1 MHAPTTTFP
10 ERVSIAILDKRL
22 QAALDHA
29 SGGFVQKRAALVA
42 ALPEFEALRERARSV
57 KEHVLAHLDTYLER
71 YEEQVKR
78 QGGQVHWA
86 SSAEEAREIILEICR
101 KANARTIT
109 KGKSM
114 VSEEIGLNDA
124 LEAAGYHVVETDLG
138 EYIIQLAKEPPSHII
153 VPAVH
158 KTRAQVA
165 DLFDEFHRPLGY
177 TKHLTEVS
185 EMVNEARQVLREHYF
200 KADVG
205 ITGGNFLIAE
215 TGSSIIVT
223 NEGNGDLTQT
233 LARVHIVTS
242 GIERVVPTLDDAS
255 TFLRLLARSAT
266 GQETETYTTVS
277 TGPRRADD
285 LDGPQEYHV
294 VLVDNGRSKMLGGPF
309 REMLRCIRCGAC
321 LNHCP
326 VYTSIGGHAYGWV
339 YPGPMGSVLTPLING
354 IDSAYDLPN
363 ACTLERPLPDRVPG
377 EDPAARAA
385 ARTAA
390 PAVRDRPH
398 AGADPLG
405 AAGLGGAGQT
415 RRAVPPGDAHRHPA
429 AQPHRPAPRR
439 TRLAA
444 AGRWLDRHA
453 RPAGAAGRHLP
464 AGLARAPGS
473 APMSG
478 SRERCWRRSAGRSGA
493 ARRAPTPSRPCPA
506 AGRGRPSKA
515 TRSNASWPRCWRSR
529 PRWCASPRSTRSAP
543 RSSASW
549 PRSAPRR
556 GCACRRRSTAS
567 PGRPRLQ
574 VEYRAAV
581 REDQTS
587 VTPCFAAVAESG
599 GIVTLSGPDTPSTL
613 NFVPDNHIVIV
624 RAAQVLRALRG
635 CLGVMARHRPAVAA
649 HPEHH
654 LGSVAYGRHRADH
667 PARRARAAPAA
678 HPADGA
684 SSSGWASRRWRHRA

>member
-1 MHAPTTTFP
+1 
-10 ERVSIAILDKRL
+10 
-22 QAALDHA
+22 
-29 SGGFVQKRAALVA
+29 
-42 ALPEFEALRERARSV
+42 
-57 KEHVLAHLDTYLER
+57 
-71 YEEQVKR
+71 
-78 QGGQVHWA
+78 
-86 SSAEEAREIILEICR
+86 
-101 KANARTIT
+101 
-109 KGKSM
+109 M

-165 DLFDEFHRPLGY
+165 DLFDEHHRPLGY

-242 GIERVVPTLDDAS
+242 GIERVVPTLDDAT

-354 IDSAYDLPN
+354 IDTAYDLPN
-363 ACTLERPLPDRVPG
+363 ACTLNGRCQTVCPVKIPLPGLLRELRRQQFETG
-377 EDPAARAA
+377 LTPAPIRWALQAWAALAKRAA
-385 ARTAA
+385 
-390 PAVRDRPH
+390 
-398 AGADPLG
+398 
-405 AAGLGGAGQT
+405 
-415 RRAVPPGDAHRHPA
+415 AVPPGDAHRHPA
-429 AQPHRPAPRR
+429 AEPLRPAPRR
-439 TRLAA
+439 TR
-444 AGRWLDRHA
+444 AGCRW
-453 RPAGAAGRHLP
+453 
-464 AGLARAPGS
+464 
-473 APMSG
+473 
-478 SRERCWRRSAGRSGA
+478 
-493 ARRAPTPSRPCPA
+493 PA
-506 AGRGRPSKA
+506 AGPTRATCPRRRAAPSSRPGARARERGHERGSDDGRDRVLADIRKSLGRSAPRADAIVPLPGSGPAAGLRRRP
-515 TRSNASWPRCWRSR
+515 RSSASSPRCWRSR

-543 RSSASW
+543 RSQRFLASIGAGAA
-549 PRSAPRR
+549 PVRVEGARRHRLAGGVGDRVPRR
-556 GCACRRRSTAS
+556 RARGRDQRHALLRRG
-567 PGRPRLQ
+567 GR
-574 VEYRAAV
+574 
-581 REDQTS
+581 
-587 VTPCFAAVAESG
+587 
-599 GIVTLSGPDTPSTL
+599 I
-613 NFVPDNHIVIV
+613 
-624 RAAQVLRALRG
+624 
-635 CLGVMARHRPAVAA
+635 
-649 HPEHH
+649 
-654 LGSVAYGRHRADH
+654 GRHRHAVGPRH
-667 PARRARAAPAA
+667 AEHAELRAREPHRHRARRAGACAHFEDVWALWRATGRPLPRTLNIISGPSRTADIEQTIQLGAHGPRRLHILLLAA
-678 HPADGA
+678 G
-684 SSSGWASRRWRHRA
+684 